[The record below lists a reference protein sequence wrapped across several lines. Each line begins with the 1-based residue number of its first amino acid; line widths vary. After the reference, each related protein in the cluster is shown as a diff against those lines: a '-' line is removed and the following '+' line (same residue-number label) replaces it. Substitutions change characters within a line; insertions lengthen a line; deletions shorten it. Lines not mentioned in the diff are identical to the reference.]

1 MDKPRRCIAVLPS
14 IGGSVIDDP
23 FPRRPR
29 AGAAVTRS
37 SRRRARAG
45 DHGEPVRARED
56 PGGIASGRPARPD
69 ERKRP
74 ARAAMQAGGRRH
86 TRRQWR
92 RRKASTGK
100 AREPCRQI
108 PARHCRHSQRH
119 WFDPHVRRRPL
130 RGGPPAS
137 SLRPTHPPPP
147 LPTRDAT
154 AWPPANGGWSSRP
167 STWWCAANGGL
178 CSWEPPPTCR
188 RTRREAPAA
197 AWLGNPWV
205 RVACGCYAPPP
216 PNRRAS
222 REITR
227 LWLPSTWYPPD
238 TSPGAR
244 AVSTADGGSDRPL
257 SSAALGGAG
266 VSLFGEIPLHTVWVD
281 RHTWSV
287 EQPAPTC
294 IASPEVSGTCMPV
307 LSGAANHHLWSA
319 IPEDCTTRT
328 RWSTTRGSEGER
340 GGGGRHKEP
349 GPRLV
354 PPTRRDGLGARSP
367 AGARTKA

>member
-1 MDKPRRCIAVLPS
+1 MVHSHVVLVQAQRSQGPRAAARVPATTAS
-14 IGGSVIDDP
+14 RYAQGRTQGGSPLVARP
-23 FPRRPR
+23 APTSENAPPERLCRRAADGTRDASGGGGRPPR
-29 AGAAVTRS
+29 AKHANRAVRYL
-37 SRRRARAG
+37 
-45 DHGEPVRARED
+45 
-56 PGGIASGRPARPD
+56 PGTADTASGTGSTRTCGGVRCEEAR
-69 ERKRP
+69 
-74 ARAAMQAGGRRH
+74 QRRVYAPH
-86 TRRQWR
+86 T
-92 RRKASTGK
+92 
-100 AREPCRQI
+100 
-108 PARHCRHSQRH
+108 
-119 WFDPHVRRRPL
+119 
-130 RGGPPAS
+130 
-137 SLRPTHPPPP
+137 PPPP

-294 IASPEVSGTCMPV
+294 IASPEVSGTCMPI
-307 LSGAANHHLWSA
+307 LDGAANHHLWSA

-328 RWSTTRGSEGER
+328 RWSTTHGSEGER